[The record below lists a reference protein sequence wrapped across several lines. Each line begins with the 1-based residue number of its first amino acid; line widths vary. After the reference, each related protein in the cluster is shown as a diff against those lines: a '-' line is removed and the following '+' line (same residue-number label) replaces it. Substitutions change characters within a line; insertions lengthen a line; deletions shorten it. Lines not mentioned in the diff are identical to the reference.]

1 MDPLS
6 LGVAM
11 LLSLR
16 LFLVFLLLGQRR
28 IEVDLGEFVDQ
39 IREHKR
45 IRIVRINKIA
55 ALLGQISFVRFLVD
69 RKEEF
74 FLERKQLFL
83 AGVLIKGKLRFIY
96 RAALVGIFH
105 HAQELLVARLPEL
118 HFEHEPAARL
128 YVTLLELLKRF
139 ACQSV
144 TEHVLLANKLL
155 DKRFPF
161 VVLMR
166 RDRRRAADDERGPRF
181 VDQDGIDFIDN
192 RVIIA
197 ALHLLFARRCH
208 AVVAEIIEPALTVR
222 PVSNVHCVLFAT
234 EIRFL
239 IVLNAT
245 NRELEKIVE

>member
-1 MDPLS
+1 MDPLR

-16 LFLVFLLLGQRR
+16 FLLVCLVLWQRR
-28 IEVDLGEFVDQ
+28 IEVDLGELVDQ
-39 IREHKR
+39 IRKHKR
-45 IRIVRINKIA
+45 IRIVWIKKIA
-55 ALLGQISFVRFLVD
+55 ALLGQISFVRFLID
-69 RKEEF
+69 SEEEF

-155 DKRFPF
+155 DKGFPL
-161 VVLMR
+161 VVLMG
-166 RDRRRAADDERGPRF
+166 RDRRRAADDQRGAGF
-181 VDQDGIDFIDN
+181 VDQDGIDFIDD
-192 RVIIA
+192 RVI
-197 ALHLLFARRCH
+197 
-208 AVVAEIIEPALTVR
+208 
-222 PVSNVHCVLFAT
+222 
-234 EIRFL
+234 
-239 IVLNAT
+239 
-245 NRELEKIVE
+245 